1 MESEQNHVPEGWIS
15 VRIDEIVEV
24 NPGKPPKDLLPAD
37 APVSFVPMPAVD
49 AEKGAI
55 TEPEVREYHKVRSG
69 YTAFRNDDL
78 IVAKIT
84 PCMEN
89 GKAAVARDLVN
100 GLGFGSSE
108 FHVLRSRGT
117 VLPEYLYHFVRQQS
131 YRDSAEKQMTGSVGQ
146 KRVPA
151 DFIKSSVIPLPPLPE
166 QRRIVARLE
175 ALLADLE
182 RVRGRLD
189 AVAAT
194 MQRFRQAVLA
204 AACDGTLTEE
214 WRGEG
219 ELENTDLPSAWSW
232 KSCEEICEKGR
243 TISYGVIK
251 LGQHDESGIPT
262 LRSSDVRHL
271 KIENHHVKKVSRE
284 IEANYRRTSLK
295 GGEVL
300 VTVRGT
306 LGGVAAVPPEM
317 RGYNISREVAMV
329 PASATIVDA
338 RYLAFA
344 IGSVKSQKWLNET
357 VKGVTYS
364 GINIMDLKRLPILL
378 PPLLEQHEIV
388 RRVDALFALADRIEG
403 EVSGALE
410 RVEALR
416 EAVLAKAFRGELV
429 PTEAEV
435 ARREGRAY
443 EPAAVLLER
452 VRAGRAVSVKS
463 PRRRK
468 SAGTVM
474 LEAFGE

>member
-1 MESEQNHVPEGWIS
+1 MESDRRSVDLERQTFQKIPEGWIS
-15 VRIDEIVEV
+15 VKLQEIGEWQTGGTPSRSKLEYFDGGIPWVKITDLNDGIVSNTEETISEEGLQ
-24 NPGKPPKDLLPAD
+24 NSSAKLLPAGSIC
-37 APVSFVPMPAVD
+37 VGIYGSIGKIGILGMPATTNQ
-49 AEKGAI
+49 ACANCI
-55 TEPEVREYHKVRSG
+55 
-69 YTAFRNDDL
+69 
-78 IVAKIT
+78 
-84 PCMEN
+84 
-89 GKAAVARDLVN
+89 VN
-100 GLGFGSSE
+100 GDVVERKFLFYYIISQRETLLSKGRGGTQPNINNKI
-108 FHVLRSRGT
+108 LREWPIS
-117 VLPEYLYHFVRQQS
+117 
-131 YRDSAEKQMTGSVGQ
+131 
-146 KRVPA
+146 
-151 DFIKSSVIPLPPLPE
+151 IPPLPE

-175 ALLADLE
+175 ALLADSE
-182 RVRGRLD
+182 RVRSRLN
-189 AVAAT
+189 AVIGTA
-194 MQRFRQAVLA
+194 QRFRQAVLA
-204 AACDGTLTEE
+204 AAIDGMLTED
-214 WRGEG
+214 WRGGG
-219 ELENTDLPSAWSW
+219 ELEKTQLPSAWSW

-403 EVSGALE
+403 EVALALE
-410 RVEALR
+410 RVEALMQ
-416 EAVLAKAFRGELV
+416 AILAKAFRGELV

-452 VRAGRAVSVKS
+452 VRAGRAG
-463 PRRRK
+463 RLR
-468 SAGTVM
+468 
-474 LEAFGE
+474 